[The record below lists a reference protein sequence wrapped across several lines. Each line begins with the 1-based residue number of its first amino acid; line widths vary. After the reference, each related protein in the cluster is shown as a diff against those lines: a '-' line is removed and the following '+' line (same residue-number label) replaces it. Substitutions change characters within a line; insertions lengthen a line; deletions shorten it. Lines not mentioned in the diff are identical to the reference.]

1 MWAYPHA
8 SSRHHAAARRHRS
21 PTASSLA
28 THGEHN
34 GEMQMPLAIPEDHRA
49 LADVP
54 SAMVTGRAG
63 TAGARRILLDREK
76 SARWWSTDGFW
87 KEMVSTGWLGLHI
100 DERFDGQGYG
110 LPELTIVLEQ
120 LGRAAVAGPIL
131 PTVAVSAV
139 IAEAGTDGQRER
151 WLPRLVSG
159 DVIAGIGTDG
169 GAVVR
174 DSAVTSAAVPALAEA
189 GADLF
194 LLPAGDDL
202 VLLAAG
208 EGVSIRTIESVNR
221 LLAPVVGLGLNS
233 APVLEILPGAAGTAT
248 RILRLLAAAEAVG
261 GLSACTEMATAY
273 AAGRE
278 QFGRP
283 IGSFQAVK
291 HHCANMLVDAEL
303 ATAATWDAARAV
315 GAEAELAA
323 TMAAGHALS
332 AYQRVALQNVQVHG
346 GIGYTWEHDAHLYI
360 RRATVLQAFAGDQ
373 DALRDNVIGL
383 QREGVRRRQSVDL
396 PEGAEQYRQAARDF
410 RSELEAAD
418 ADDHQRL
425 WARSGYLQPHWPAPY
440 GRAAASVEQL
450 IIEDALDGLD
460 KPSLGL
466 GEWVVPTLLQHGS
479 PEQVERLIWPS
490 LEGDLRWCQLFSEPG
505 AGSDAAAVAT
515 KARRVDGGWVV
526 NGQKVWTSD
535 AVNCQRGLATVRTDP
550 NVRKHKGIT
559 AMIIDLADPAV
570 RIRPLTEITGETLF
584 NEVFFD
590 DVFVPDRDV
599 VGGVNDGWSVAMAAF
614 GNERVSIGGGS
625 VTMTAGA
632 LIDLLAR
639 HRPGDTRIAREV
651 GALLI
656 ESYTLATLNLPQH
669 ARAVFDAGPGVEG
682 NLAKL
687 FGAEHAQRVA
697 ELALRIADRAILIGE
712 EPNVVHDYLFS
723 RCLTIAGGTS
733 EIVRNLIAERILG
746 LPRDP
751 APK

>member
-1 MWAYPHA
+1 
-8 SSRHHAAARRHRS
+8 
-21 PTASSLA
+21 
-28 THGEHN
+28 
-34 GEMQMPLAIPEDHRA
+34 MPLAITEDHRA
-49 LADVP
+49 LAEVAA
-54 SAMVTGRAG
+54 AMVAGRAG
-63 TAGARRILLDREK
+63 TAGARRILLDRDK
-76 SARWWSTDGFW
+76 SDRWWSTDGLW

-110 LPELTIVLEQ
+110 LAELTIVLEQ
-120 LGRAAVAGPIL
+120 LGRVAVGGPFL

-139 IAEAGTDGQRER
+139 IAEAGTDAQRER

-159 DVIAGIGTDG
+159 DVVAGIGTDG
-169 GAVVR
+169 DVAVR
-174 DSAVTSAAVPALAEA
+174 DSTASAAAVPALAEA
-189 GADLF
+189 AADLL

-202 VLLAAG
+202 VLVQAG
-208 EGVSIRTIESVNR
+208 DGLSIRTIDSVDQ
-221 LLAPVVGLGLNS
+221 LLAPVIVARLDS
-233 APVLEILPGAAGTAT
+233 VHVAEVFPGAAGVAA
-248 RILRLLAAAEAVG
+248 RIFRLLAAAEAVG
-261 GLSACTEMATAY
+261 GLGACTEMATAY

-291 HHCANMLVDAEL
+291 HHCANMLVDTEL

-323 TMAAGHALS
+323 TMAAGHALP

-360 RRATVLQAFAGDQ
+360 RRATVLQAFAGGQ
-373 DALRDNVIGL
+373 DSLRDRVIAL
-383 QREGVRRRQSVDL
+383 QRDGVRRRQSVDL
-396 PEGAEQYRQAARDF
+396 PEGAEQYRQAALDF
-410 RSELEAAD
+410 RAELEAAD
-418 ADDHQRL
+418 ADDRQRL

-440 GRAAASVEQL
+440 GRAADSVEQL
-450 IIEDALDGLD
+450 IIEDALGGLD

-479 PEQVERLIWPS
+479 AEQVDRLIWPS
-490 LEGDLRWCQLFSEPG
+490 LEGELRWCQLFSEPG

-515 KARRVDGGWVV
+515 KATRVDDGWVV
-526 NGQKVWTSD
+526 SGQKVWTSD

-559 AMIIDLADPAV
+559 AMIIDLSDPAV
-570 RIRPLTEITGETLF
+570 QIRPLTEITGETLF

-599 VGGVNDGWSVAMAAF
+599 VGGVNNGWGVAMAAF

-625 VTMTAGA
+625 VTMTADA
-632 LIDLLAR
+632 LIDLLDR
-639 HRPGDTRIAREV
+639 HRADDSGAARDV
-651 GALLI
+651 GELLI
-656 ESYTLATLNLPQH
+656 ESYTLATLNLRQA
-669 ARAVFDAGPGVEG
+669 ARAVFDAGPGIEG
-682 NLAKL
+682 NIAKL
-687 FGAEHAQRVA
+687 YGAEHAQRVA

-712 EPNVVHDYLFS
+712 ELNVVHDYLFS

-751 APK
+751 VPK

>member
-1 MWAYPHA
+1 
-8 SSRHHAAARRHRS
+8 
-21 PTASSLA
+21 
-28 THGEHN
+28 
-34 GEMQMPLAIPEDHRA
+34 MPLAITEDHRA
-49 LADVP
+49 LAEVAA
-54 SAMVTGRAG
+54 AMVAGRAG
-63 TAGARRILLDREK
+63 TAGARRVLLDRDK
-76 SARWWSTDGFW
+76 TDRWWSTDGLW
-87 KEMVSTGWLGLHI
+87 KEMVSTGWLGLHL

-120 LGRAAVAGPIL
+120 LGRTAVGGPFL

-139 IAEAGTDGQRER
+139 IAEAGTDQQRER

-159 DVIAGIGTDG
+159 DVVAGIGTNGDV
-169 GAVVR
+169 AVRGSTV
-174 DSAVTSAAVPALAEA
+174 SAAAVPVLAEA
-189 GADLF
+189 AADLF

-202 VLLAAG
+202 VLVQAG
-208 EGVSIRTIESVNR
+208 DGVSIRTVDSVDQ
-221 LLAPVVGLGLNS
+221 LLAPVIVASLDS
-233 APVLEILPGAAGTAT
+233 VHVAEVFPGAAGVAA

-261 GLSACTEMATAY
+261 GLGACTEMATVY

-291 HHCANMLVDAEL
+291 HHCANMLVDTEL

-323 TMAAGHALS
+323 TMAAGHALT
-332 AYQRVALQNVQVHG
+332 AYQRVSLQNVQVHG

-373 DALRDNVIGL
+373 DALRDRVVRL
-383 QREGVRRRQSVDL
+383 QRDGVRRRQSVDL
-396 PEGAEQYRQAARDF
+396 PEGAEQYRQAALNF

-418 ADDHQRL
+418 VDGRQRL

-440 GRAAASVEQL
+440 GRAADSVEQL

-479 PEQVERLIWPS
+479 KEQVDRLIWPS
-490 LEGDLRWCQLFSEPG
+490 LEGELRWCQLFSEPG

-515 KARRVDGGWVV
+515 KAARVDDGWVV
-526 NGQKVWTSD
+526 SGQKVWTSD
-535 AVNCQRGLATVRTDP
+535 AVNCQRGLATVRTDS

-559 AMIIDLADPAV
+559 AMIIDLADPVV

-625 VTMTAGA
+625 VTMTADA
-632 LIDLLAR
+632 LIDLLER
-639 HRPGDTRIAREV
+639 HRPGDSGVAREV

-656 ESYTLATLNLPQH
+656 ESYTLATLNLRQA
-669 ARAVFDAGPGVEG
+669 ARAVFDTGPGIEG
-682 NLAKL
+682 NIAKL

-697 ELALRIADRAILIGE
+697 ELALRIADRAILVGE
-712 EPNVVHDYLFS
+712 EPKVVHDYLFS

>member
-1 MWAYPHA
+1 MVVDRWA
-8 SSRHHAAARRHRS
+8 
-21 PTASSLA
+21 L
-28 THGEHN
+28 E
-34 GEMQMPLAIPEDHRA
+34 
-49 LADVP
+49 
-54 SAMVTGRAG
+54 
-63 TAGARRILLDREK
+63 
-76 SARWWSTDGFW
+76 
-87 KEMVSTGWLGLHI
+87 EMVSTGWLGLHI
-100 DERFDGQGYG
+100 DERFGGQGYG

-120 LGRAAVAGPIL
+120 LGRAAVGGPFL

-139 IAEAGTDGQRER
+139 ISEVGTDEQRER

-159 DVIAGIGTDG
+159 DVVAGIGTNSDV
-169 GAVVR
+169 AVR
-174 DSAVTSAAVPALAEA
+174 DSTVSAAAVPALAEA
-189 GADLF
+189 AADLF
-194 LLPAGDDL
+194 LLPSGDDL
-202 VLLAAG
+202 VLVQAG
-208 EGVSIRTIESVNR
+208 DGVSIRTIDSVDQ
-221 LLAPVVGLGLNS
+221 LLAPVIVASLDS
-233 APVLEILPGAAGTAT
+233 VHVAEVFPGAAGVAV

-261 GLSACTEMATAY
+261 GLGACTEMATAY
-273 AAGRE
+273 AVGRE

-283 IGSFQAVK
+283 IGSFQAIK
-291 HHCANMLVDAEL
+291 HHCANMLVDTEL

-323 TMAAGHALS
+323 TMAAGHALT
-332 AYQRVALQNVQVHG
+332 AYQRVSLQNVQVHG

-373 DALRDNVIGL
+373 DALRDKVIAL
-383 QREGVRRRQSVDL
+383 QLNGVRRRQSVDL
-396 PEGAEQYRQAARDF
+396 PEGAEQYRQAALDF
-410 RSELEAAD
+410 RSELEASD
-418 ADDHQRL
+418 AVERQRL

-440 GRAAASVEQL
+440 GRAADSVEQL

-479 PEQVERLIWPS
+479 KEQVDRLIWPS
-490 LEGDLRWCQLFSEPG
+490 LEGELRWCQLFSEPG

-515 KARRVDGGWVV
+515 KATRVADGWVV
-526 NGQKVWTSD
+526 SGQKVWTSD

-550 NVRKHKGIT
+550 KARKHKGIT
-559 AMIIDLADPAV
+559 AMIIDLSDPAV

-599 VGGVNDGWSVAMAAF
+599 VGAVNDGWSVAMAAF

-625 VTMTAGA
+625 VTMTAEA
-632 LIDLLAR
+632 LIDLLER
-639 HRPGDTRIAREV
+639 HRPGDSGVAREV

-656 ESYTLATLNLPQH
+656 ESYTLATLNLRQA
-669 ARAVFDAGPGVEG
+669 ARAVFDAGAGIEG
-682 NLAKL
+682 NIAKL

-697 ELALRIADRAILIGE
+697 ELALRIADRAILVGE
-712 EPNVVHDYLFS
+712 EPEVVHDYLFS

>member
-1 MWAYPHA
+1 
-8 SSRHHAAARRHRS
+8 
-21 PTASSLA
+21 
-28 THGEHN
+28 
-34 GEMQMPLAIPEDHRA
+34 MPLAITEDHRA
-49 LADVP
+49 LAEVAG
-54 SAMVTGRAG
+54 AMVAGRAG
-63 TAGARRILLDREK
+63 TVGARRILLDREQ
-76 SARWWSTDGFW
+76 SGRWWSTDGLW

-120 LGRAAVAGPIL
+120 LGRAAVGGPFL

-139 IAEAGTDGQRER
+139 IAEAGTDEQRER

-159 DVIAGIGTDG
+159 DVVAGIGTNGD
-169 GAVVR
+169 AVVR
-174 DSAVTSAAVPALAEA
+174 DSMVSAATVPALAEA
-189 GADLF
+189 AADLF
-194 LLPAGDDL
+194 LLPVGDDL
-202 VLLAAG
+202 VLVQAG
-208 EGVSIRTIESVNR
+208 DGVSTRTVDSVDQ
-221 LLAPVVGLGLNS
+221 LLAPVIVVGLAS
-233 APVLEILPGAAGTAT
+233 VQVAEVFPDAAGAAT

-261 GLSACTEMATAY
+261 GLGACTEMATAY

-291 HHCANMLVDAEL
+291 HHCANMLVDTEL
-303 ATAATWDAARAV
+303 AVAATWDAARAD

-323 TMAAGHALS
+323 TMAAGHALT

-360 RRATVLQAFAGDQ
+360 RRATVLQAFAGGQ
-373 DALRDNVIGL
+373 DGLRDKVIA
-383 QREGVRRRQSVDL
+383 QQSNGVRRRHSVDL
-396 PEGAEQYRQAARDF
+396 PEGAEQYRQAALDF

-418 ADDHQRL
+418 DDDRQRL
-425 WARSGYLQPHWPAPY
+425 WARSGYLQPHWPTPY
-440 GRAAASVEQL
+440 GRAADSVEQL
-450 IIEDALDGLD
+450 IIEDALGGLD

-479 PEQVERLIWPS
+479 TEQVDRLIWPS
-490 LEGDLRWCQLFSEPG
+490 LEGELRWCQLFSEPG

-515 KARRVDGGWVV
+515 KARRVDDGWVIT
-526 NGQKVWTSD
+526 GQKVWTSD

-559 AMIIDLADPAV
+559 AMIIDLTDPAV
-570 RIRPLTEITGETLF
+570 LIRPLTEITGETLF

-599 VGGVNDGWSVAMAAF
+599 VGAVNDGWSVAMAAF

-625 VTMTAGA
+625 VTMTADA

-639 HRPGDTRIAREV
+639 HRPDDTGVARDV

-656 ESYTLATLNLPQH
+656 EAYTLATLNLRQA
-669 ARAVFDAGPGVEG
+669 ARAVFDAGPGIEG
-682 NLAKL
+682 NIAKL

-697 ELALRIADRAILIGE
+697 ELGLRIADRAILRGE
-712 EPNVVHDYLFS
+712 EPGVVHDYLFS

>member
-1 MWAYPHA
+1 
-8 SSRHHAAARRHRS
+8 
-21 PTASSLA
+21 
-28 THGEHN
+28 
-34 GEMQMPLAIPEDHRA
+34 MPLAITEDHRA
-49 LADVP
+49 LAEVAA
-54 SAMVTGRAG
+54 AMVAGRAG
-63 TAGARRILLDREK
+63 TEAARRILLDREK
-76 SARWWSTDGFW
+76 SDRWWLTDGLW
-87 KEMVSTGWLGLHI
+87 KEMVSTGWLGLHL

-120 LGRAAVAGPIL
+120 LGRAAVGGPFL

-139 IAEAGTDGQRER
+139 IAEAGTDEQRER

-159 DVIAGIGTDG
+159 DVVAGIGTNGD
-169 GAVVR
+169 AVLR
-174 DSAVTSAAVPALAEA
+174 DSTVSATAVPALAEA
-189 GADLF
+189 GTDLF
-194 LLPAGDDL
+194 LLPADDDL
-202 VLLAAG
+202 VLVQAG
-208 EGVSIRTIESVNR
+208 DGVSTRTVDSVDQ
-221 LLAPVVGLGLNS
+221 LLSQVVVVNLRAAPVS
-233 APVLEILPGAAGTAT
+233 EIFPGAAGIAT

-261 GLSACTEMATAY
+261 GLGACTGMATVY

-291 HHCANMLVDAEL
+291 HHCANMLVDTEL
-303 ATAATWDAARAV
+303 AIAATWDAARAV
-315 GAEAELAA
+315 GVEAELAA
-323 TMAAGHALS
+323 AMAAGHALT

-373 DALRDNVIGL
+373 DALRDKVIAL
-383 QREGVRRRQSVDL
+383 QRDGVRRRQSVDL
-396 PEGAEQYRQAARDF
+396 PEGAEQYRQAALDF
-410 RSELEAAD
+410 RAELEASD

-440 GRAAASVEQL
+440 GRAANSVEQL

-479 PEQVERLIWPS
+479 AEQVDRLIWPS
-490 LEGDLRWCQLFSEPG
+490 LEGELRWCQLFSEPG

-526 NGQKVWTSD
+526 SGQKVWTSD

-570 RIRPLTEITGETLF
+570 QIRPLTEITGETLF

-599 VGGVNDGWSVAMAAF
+599 VGAVNDGWSVAMAAF

-625 VTMTAGA
+625 VTMTADA
-632 LIDLLAR
+632 LIDLLTR
-639 HRPGDTRIAREV
+639 HRPRDTGVAREV

-656 ESYTLATLNLPQH
+656 EAYTLATLNLRQA
-669 ARAVFDAGPGVEG
+669 ARAVFDAGPGIEG
-682 NLAKL
+682 NIAKL
-687 FGAEHAQRVA
+687 FGAEHAQRVS
-697 ELALRIADRAILIGE
+697 ELGLRIAGQAILVGE

>member
-1 MWAYPHA
+1 
-8 SSRHHAAARRHRS
+8 
-21 PTASSLA
+21 
-28 THGEHN
+28 
-34 GEMQMPLAIPEDHRA
+34 MPLAITEDHRA
-49 LADVP
+49 LAEVAA
-54 SAMVTGRAG
+54 AMVAGRAG

-76 SARWWSTDGFW
+76 SDRWWSTDGLW

-120 LGRAAVAGPIL
+120 LGRAAMAGPFL

-139 IAEAGTDGQRER
+139 IAEVGTDGQRER

-159 DVIAGIGTDG
+159 DVITGIGTDG

-174 DSAVTSAAVPALAEA
+174 DSAVTAAAVPALAES

-208 EGVSIRTIESVNR
+208 EGVSVRTIESVDR
-221 LLAPVVGLGLNS
+221 LLAPVVVLGLNS

-278 QFGRP
+278 QFGRT

-291 HHCANMLVDAEL
+291 HHCANMLVDTEL
-303 ATAATWDAARAV
+303 AVAATWDAARAD

-323 TMAAGHALS
+323 TMAAGHALT

-346 GIGYTWEHDAHLYI
+346 GIGYTWEHNAHLYI
-360 RRATVLQAFAGDQ
+360 RRATVLQTFAGDQ
-373 DALRDNVIGL
+373 DALRDKVIAL
-383 QREGVRRRQSVDL
+383 QRDGVRRRQSVDL
-396 PEGAEQYRQAARDF
+396 PEGAEQYRQAALDF
-410 RSELEAAD
+410 RAELEAAD

-425 WARSGYLQPHWPAPY
+425 WARSGYLQPHWPTPY
-440 GRAAASVEQL
+440 GRAADSVEQL
-450 IIEDALDGLD
+450 IIEDTLDGLD

-515 KARRVDGGWVV
+515 KASRVDGGWVV

-639 HRPGDTRIAREV
+639 HRPGDTGIAREV

-656 ESYTLATLNLPQH
+656 ESYTLATLNLRQA

-682 NLAKL
+682 NIAKL

-697 ELALRIADRAILIGE
+697 ELALRIADRAILVGE
-712 EPNVVHDYLFS
+712 EPDVVHDYLFS

-733 EIVRNLIAERILG
+733 EIVRNLVAERILG

>member
-1 MWAYPHA
+1 
-8 SSRHHAAARRHRS
+8 
-21 PTASSLA
+21 
-28 THGEHN
+28 
-34 GEMQMPLAIPEDHRA
+34 MPLAITEDHRA
-49 LADVP
+49 LAEVAR
-54 SAMVTGRAG
+54 AMVAGRAG
-63 TAGARRILLDREK
+63 TASARRILLDPER
-76 SARWWSTDGFW
+76 SGRWWSTDGLW
-87 KEMVSTGWLGLHI
+87 KEMVSTGWLGLHV

-120 LGRAAVAGPIL
+120 LGRAAVGGPFL

-139 IAEAGTDGQRER
+139 IAEAGSDDQREL

-159 DVIAGIGTDG
+159 DVVAGIGTNSV
-169 GAVVR
+169 AVVR
-174 DSAVTSAAVPALAEA
+174 DSRVSAAAVPALAEA

-194 LLPAGDDL
+194 LLPTGDDL
-202 VLLAAG
+202 VLVEAG
-208 EGVSIRTIESVNR
+208 DGISIRTVDSVDQ
-221 LLAPVVGLGLNS
+221 LLAPVVVVNLS
-233 APVLEILPGAAGTAT
+233 AAPAAEIFPGAAGIAR

-261 GLSACTEMATAY
+261 GLGACTEMATAY

-291 HHCANMLVDAEL
+291 HHCANMLLDTEL
-303 ATAATWDAARAV
+303 AVAATWDAARAD
-315 GAEAELAA
+315 GAEADLAA
-323 TMAAGHALS
+323 TMAAGHALT

-373 DALRDNVIGL
+373 DALRDNVIAL
-383 QREGVRRRQSVDL
+383 QRAGVRRRQSVDL
-396 PEGAEQYRQAARDF
+396 PEGAEQYRQAALDF

-440 GRAAASVEQL
+440 GRAADSVEQL

-479 PEQVERLIWPS
+479 TEQLDRLIWPS
-490 LEGDLRWCQLFSEPG
+490 LEGELRWCQLFSEPG

-515 KARRVDGGWVV
+515 KAKRVDDGWVV
-526 NGQKVWTSD
+526 SGQKVWTSD

-625 VTMTAGA
+625 VTMTADA

-639 HRPGDTRIAREV
+639 HRPDDTGSARDV

-656 ESYTLATLNLPQH
+656 ESYTLATLNLRQA
-669 ARAVFDAGPGVEG
+669 ARAVFDVGPGIEG
-682 NLAKL
+682 NIAKL

-697 ELALRIADRAILIGE
+697 ELALRIADRAILVGE
-712 EPNVVHDYLFS
+712 EPDVVHDYLFS

>member
-1 MWAYPHA
+1 
-8 SSRHHAAARRHRS
+8 
-21 PTASSLA
+21 
-28 THGEHN
+28 
-34 GEMQMPLAIPEDHRA
+34 MPLAITEDHRA
-49 LADVP
+49 LAEVAA
-54 SAMVTGRAG
+54 AMVAGRAG
-63 TAGARRILLDREK
+63 TAGARRILLDRDK
-76 SARWWSTDGFW
+76 SDRWWSTDGLW

-110 LPELTIVLEQ
+110 LAELTIVLEQ
-120 LGRAAVAGPIL
+120 LGRVAVGGPFL

-139 IAEAGTDGQRER
+139 IAEAGTDAQRER

-159 DVIAGIGTDG
+159 DVVAGIGTDG
-169 GAVVR
+169 DVAVR
-174 DSAVTSAAVPALAEA
+174 DSTASAAAVPALAEA
-189 GADLF
+189 AADLL

-202 VLLAAG
+202 VLVQAG
-208 EGVSIRTIESVNR
+208 DGLSIRTIDSVDQ
-221 LLAPVVGLGLNS
+221 LLAPVIVARLDS
-233 APVLEILPGAAGTAT
+233 VHVAEVFPGAAGVAA
-248 RILRLLAAAEAVG
+248 RIFRLLAAAEAVG
-261 GLSACTEMATAY
+261 GLGACTEMATAY

-323 TMAAGHALS
+323 TMAAGHALP

-360 RRATVLQAFAGDQ
+360 RRATVLQAFAGGQ
-373 DALRDNVIGL
+373 DSLRDGVIAL
-383 QREGVRRRQSVDL
+383 QRDGVRRRQSVDL
-396 PEGAEQYRQAARDF
+396 PEGAEQYRQAALDF
-410 RSELEAAD
+410 RTELEAAD
-418 ADDHQRL
+418 ADDRQRL

-440 GRAAASVEQL
+440 GRAADSVEQL
-450 IIEDALDGLD
+450 IIEDALGGLD

-479 PEQVERLIWPS
+479 VEQVDRLIWPS
-490 LEGDLRWCQLFSEPG
+490 LEGELRWCQLFSEPG

-515 KARRVDGGWVV
+515 KATRVDDGWVV
-526 NGQKVWTSD
+526 SGQKVWTSD

-559 AMIIDLADPAV
+559 AMIIDLSDPAV
-570 RIRPLTEITGETLF
+570 QIRPLTEITGETLF

-599 VGGVNDGWSVAMAAF
+599 VGGVNNGWGVAMAAF

-625 VTMTAGA
+625 VTMTADA
-632 LIDLLAR
+632 LIDLLDR
-639 HRPGDTRIAREV
+639 HRADDSGAARDV
-651 GALLI
+651 GEMLI
-656 ESYTLATLNLPQH
+656 ESYTLATLNLRQA
-669 ARAVFDAGPGVEG
+669 ARAVFDAGPGIEG
-682 NLAKL
+682 NIAKL
-687 FGAEHAQRVA
+687 YGAEHAQRVA

-712 EPNVVHDYLFS
+712 ELNVVHDYLFS

-751 APK
+751 VPK

>member
-1 MWAYPHA
+1 
-8 SSRHHAAARRHRS
+8 
-21 PTASSLA
+21 
-28 THGEHN
+28 
-34 GEMQMPLAIPEDHRA
+34 MPLAITEDHRA
-49 LADVP
+49 LAQVAG
-54 SAMVTGRAG
+54 AMVAGRAG
-63 TAGARRILLDREK
+63 AADARRILLDRDK
-76 SARWWSTDGFW
+76 SGRWWSTDGLW

-110 LPELTIVLEQ
+110 VPELAIVLEQ
-120 LGRAAVAGPIL
+120 LGRAAVGGPFL

-139 IAEAGTDGQRER
+139 IAEVGTDEQRER
-151 WLPRLVSG
+151 WLPLLVSG
-159 DVIAGIGTDG
+159 DVVAGIGTNGD
-169 GAVVR
+169 AVIR
-174 DSAVTSAAVPALAEA
+174 DSMVSAAKVPALAEA
-189 GADLF
+189 AADLF
-194 LLPAGDDL
+194 LLPVGDDL
-202 VLLAAG
+202 VLVQAG
-208 EGVSIRTIESVNR
+208 DGVSAETVDSVDR
-221 LLAPVVGLGLNS
+221 LLAPVIVVSLAS
-233 APVLEILPGAAGTAT
+233 VQVADVFPDAAGVAV

-261 GLSACTEMATAY
+261 GLGACTEMATAY

-291 HHCANMLVDAEL
+291 HHCANMLVDTEL
-303 ATAATWDAARAV
+303 AVAATWDAARAV
-315 GAEAELAA
+315 GVEAELAA
-323 TMAAGHALS
+323 TMAAGHALT

-346 GIGYTWEHDAHLYI
+346 GIGYTWEHDAHLYV

-373 DALRDNVIGL
+373 DALRDKVIAL
-383 QREGVRRRQSVDL
+383 QGDGVRRRNSVDL
-396 PEGAEQYRQAARDF
+396 PEGAEQYRQAALDF

-418 ADDHQRL
+418 DDDRQRL

-440 GRAAASVEQL
+440 GRAADSVEQL
-450 IIEDALDGLD
+450 IIEDALHGLE

-479 PEQVERLIWPS
+479 AEQVDRLIWPS
-490 LEGDLRWCQLFSEPG
+490 LEGELRWCQLFSEPG

-515 KARRVDGGWVV
+515 KASRVDDGWVV
-526 NGQKVWTSD
+526 SGQKVWTSD
-535 AVNCQRGLATVRTDP
+535 AANCQRGLATVRTDL

-570 RIRPLTEITGETLF
+570 QIRPLTEITGETLF

-625 VTMTAGA
+625 VTMTADA
-632 LIDLLAR
+632 LIDLLGR
-639 HRPGDTRIAREV
+639 HRPDDTGAARDV

-656 ESYTLATLNLPQH
+656 EAYTLAALNLRQA
-669 ARAVFDAGPGVEG
+669 ARAVFDAGPGIEG
-682 NLAKL
+682 NIAKL

-697 ELALRIADRAILIGE
+697 ELGLRLAGRAILVGE
-712 EPNVVHDYLFS
+712 EPEVVHDYLFS

>member
-1 MWAYPHA
+1 
-8 SSRHHAAARRHRS
+8 
-21 PTASSLA
+21 
-28 THGEHN
+28 
-34 GEMQMPLAIPEDHRA
+34 MPLAITEDHRA
-49 LADVP
+49 LAEVAA
-54 SAMVTGRAG
+54 AMVAGRAG
-63 TAGARRILLDREK
+63 TAGARRILLDHDT
-76 SARWWSTDGFW
+76 SGRWWSTDGLW
-87 KEMVSTGWLGLHI
+87 KEMVSTGWLGLHV

-120 LGRAAVAGPIL
+120 LGRAALGGPFL

-159 DVIAGIGTDG
+159 DVIAGIGTKGD
-169 GAVVR
+169 AVVH
-174 DSAVTSAAVPALAEA
+174 DSTVTATAVPALGEVS
-189 GADLF
+189 ADLF

-202 VLLAAG
+202 VLVQAG
-208 EGVSIRTIESVNR
+208 DGVSTRTVDSVDR
-221 LLAPVVGLGLNS
+221 LLAPVVVVSLAS
-233 APVLEILPGAAGTAT
+233 VQVAEVLPGAAGIAA

-261 GLSACTEMATAY
+261 GLGACTEMATAY
-273 AAGRE
+273 AASRE

-291 HHCANMLVDAEL
+291 HHCANMLVDTEL

-315 GAEAELAA
+315 GVEAELAA
-323 TMAAGHALS
+323 TMAAGHALT

-373 DALRDNVIGL
+373 DALRDKVIAL
-383 QREGVRRRQSVDL
+383 QGDGVRRRNSVDL
-396 PEGAEQYRQAARDF
+396 PEGAEQYRQAALDF
-410 RSELEAAD
+410 RSELEASD
-418 ADDHQRL
+418 ADDRQRL

-440 GRAAASVEQL
+440 GRAADGVEQL
-450 IIEDALDGLD
+450 IIEDVLHGLE

-479 PEQVERLIWPS
+479 PDQVDRFLWPS
-490 LEGDLRWCQLFSEPG
+490 LEGELRWCQLFSEPG

-515 KARRVDGGWVV
+515 KATRVDDGWVV
-526 NGQKVWTSD
+526 SGQKVWTSD
-535 AVNCQRGLATVRTDP
+535 AAICQRGLATVRTDP

-559 AMIIDLADPAV
+559 AMIIDLGDAAV
-570 RIRPLTEITGETLF
+570 QIRPLTEITGETLF

-599 VGGVNDGWSVAMAAF
+599 VGAVNDGWSVAMAAF

-625 VTMTAGA
+625 VTMTADA

-639 HRPGDTRIAREV
+639 YRPGDRGVAREV

-656 ESYTLATLNLPQH
+656 ESYTLATLNLRQA
-669 ARAVFDAGPGVEG
+669 ARAVFDAGPGIEG
-682 NLAKL
+682 NIAKL

-697 ELALRIADRAILIGE
+697 ELGLRLAGRAILVGE
-712 EPNVVHDYLFS
+712 ESDVVHDYLFS

>member
-1 MWAYPHA
+1 
-8 SSRHHAAARRHRS
+8 
-21 PTASSLA
+21 
-28 THGEHN
+28 
-34 GEMQMPLAIPEDHRA
+34 MPLAITEDHRA
-49 LADVP
+49 LAEVAA
-54 SAMVTGRAG
+54 AMVAGRAG

-76 SARWWSTDGFW
+76 SGRWWSTDGLW
-87 KEMVSTGWLGLHI
+87 KEMVSTGWLGLHV

-120 LGRAAVAGPIL
+120 LGRAAMGGPFL
-131 PTVAVSAV
+131 PTVVVSAV
-139 IAEAGTDGQRER
+139 IAEAGTEEQRER

-159 DVIAGIGTDG
+159 DVVAGIGANGD
-169 GAVVR
+169 AVLR
-174 DSAVTSAAVPALAEA
+174 DSTVTAAAVPALAEA
-189 GADLF
+189 GSDLF
-194 LLPAGDDL
+194 LLPVGDDL
-202 VLLAAG
+202 VLVQAG
-208 EGVSIRTIESVNR
+208 DDVSAQTVDSVDW
-221 LLAPVVGLGLNS
+221 LLAPVVVVSLAS
-233 APVLEILPGAAGTAT
+233 VRVAEVLPDAAGIAT

-261 GLSACTEMATAY
+261 GLAACTEMATAY

-291 HHCANMLVDAEL
+291 HHCANMLVDTEL
-303 ATAATWDAARAV
+303 ATAATWDAARAA
-315 GAEAELAA
+315 GSEAELAA
-323 TMAAGHALS
+323 TMAAGHALT

-346 GIGYTWEHDAHLYI
+346 GIGYTWEHDAHLYV
-360 RRATVLQAFAGDQ
+360 RRATVLQAFVGNQ
-373 DALRDNVIGL
+373 DALQDKVIAL
-383 QREGVRRRQSVDL
+383 QRDGVRRRQSVDL
-396 PEGAEQYRQAARDF
+396 PEGAEQYRRAALDF
-410 RSELEAAD
+410 RSELEASD
-418 ADDHQRL
+418 ADDRQRL

-440 GRAAASVEQL
+440 GRAADSVEQL
-450 IIEDALDGLD
+450 IIEDALRGLD

-479 PEQVERLIWPS
+479 AEQIDRLIWPS
-490 LEGDLRWCQLFSEPG
+490 LEGELRWCQLFSEPG

-515 KARRVDGGWVV
+515 RARRVNDGWVV
-526 NGQKVWTSD
+526 TGQKVWTSD

-599 VGGVNDGWSVAMAAF
+599 VGGVNDGWGVAMAAF

-625 VTMTAGA
+625 VSMTADA

-639 HRPGDTRIAREV
+639 HRPGDAGAARDV

-656 ESYTLATLNLPQH
+656 EAYTLATLNLRQA
-669 ARAVFDAGPGVEG
+669 ARAVFDAGPGIEG
-682 NLAKL
+682 NIAKL

-697 ELALRIADRAILIGE
+697 ELGLRLASCAILVGE
-712 EPNVVHDYLFS
+712 ETDVVHDYLFS

>member
-1 MWAYPHA
+1 
-8 SSRHHAAARRHRS
+8 
-21 PTASSLA
+21 
-28 THGEHN
+28 
-34 GEMQMPLAIPEDHRA
+34 MPLAITEDHRA
-49 LADVP
+49 LAEVAA
-54 SAMVTGRAG
+54 AMVAGRAG
-63 TAGARRILLDREK
+63 TDAARRILLDREK
-76 SARWWSTDGFW
+76 SDRWWSTDELW
-87 KEMVSTGWLGLHI
+87 KEMVSTGWLGLHVG
-100 DERFDGQGYG
+100 ERFDGQGYG

-120 LGRAAVAGPIL
+120 LGRAAMGGPFL
-131 PTVAVSAV
+131 PTVVASAA
-139 IAEAGTDGQRER
+139 IAEAGTEEQRER

-159 DVIAGIGTDG
+159 DLVAGIGANGD
-169 GAVVR
+169 AVVR
-174 DSAVTSAAVPALAEA
+174 DSTVTASAVPALAEA
-189 GADLF
+189 GSDLF
-194 LLPAGDDL
+194 LLPVADDL
-202 VLLAAG
+202 VLVQAG
-208 EGVSIRTIESVNR
+208 DGLSTRTVDSVDQ
-221 LLAPVVGLGLNS
+221 LLAPVIVVSLTSVQVAEVFPS
-233 APVLEILPGAAGTAT
+233 AAAVAA

-261 GLSACTEMATAY
+261 GLAACTEMATAY

-291 HHCANMLVDAEL
+291 HHCANMLVDTEL

-323 TMAAGHALS
+323 TMAAGHALT

-360 RRATVLQAFAGDQ
+360 RRATVLQAFAGNR
-373 DALRDNVIGL
+373 DALRDKVIAL
-383 QREGVRRRQSVDL
+383 QCDGMRRRQSVDL
-396 PEGAEQYRQAARDF
+396 PEGAEQYRQAALDF
-410 RSELEAAD
+410 RSELEASG
-418 ADDHQRL
+418 ADDRQRL

-440 GRAAASVEQL
+440 GRAANSVEQL
-450 IIEDALDGLD
+450 IIEDALQGLD

-479 PEQVERLIWPS
+479 PEQIDRLIWPS
-490 LEGDLRWCQLFSEPG
+490 LEGELRWCQLFSEPG

-515 KARRVDGGWVV
+515 KARRVDDGWVV
-526 NGQKVWTSD
+526 TGQKVWTSD
-535 AVNCQRGLATVRTDP
+535 AVNCQRGLATVRTDS
-550 NVRKHKGIT
+550 NARKHKGIT

-590 DVFVPDRDV
+590 DVFVPDHDV
-599 VGGVNDGWSVAMAAF
+599 VGGVNEGWSVAMAAF

-625 VTMTAGA
+625 VTMTADA

-639 HRPGDTRIAREV
+639 HRPDDTGAARDV

-656 ESYTLATLNLPQH
+656 ESYTLATLNLRL
-669 ARAVFDAGPGVEG
+669 ATRAVLVGGPGIEG
-682 NLAKL
+682 NIAKL

-697 ELALRIADRAILIGE
+697 ELGLRLASRAILVGE
-712 EPNVVHDYLFS
+712 EPDVVHDYLFS

>member
-1 MWAYPHA
+1 
-8 SSRHHAAARRHRS
+8 
-21 PTASSLA
+21 
-28 THGEHN
+28 
-34 GEMQMPLAIPEDHRA
+34 MPLAITEDHRA
-49 LADVP
+49 LAEVAA
-54 SAMVTGRAG
+54 AMVAGRAG
-63 TAGARRILLDREK
+63 TAGARRVLLDRDK
-76 SARWWSTDGFW
+76 TDRWWSTDGLW
-87 KEMVSTGWLGLHI
+87 KEMVSTGWLGLHL

-120 LGRAAVAGPIL
+120 LGRAAVGGPFL

-139 IAEAGTDGQRER
+139 IAEVGTDEQRER

-159 DVIAGIGTDG
+159 DVVAGIGTNSDV
-169 GAVVR
+169 AVR
-174 DSAVTSAAVPALAEA
+174 DSTVSAAAVPALAEA
-189 GADLF
+189 AADLF
-194 LLPAGDDL
+194 LLPSGDDL
-202 VLLAAG
+202 VLVQAG
-208 EGVSIRTIESVNR
+208 DGVSIRTIDSVDQ
-221 LLAPVVGLGLNS
+221 LLTPVIVASLDS
-233 APVLEILPGAAGTAT
+233 VHVAEVFPGAAGVAV

-261 GLSACTEMATAY
+261 GLGACTEMATAY

-283 IGSFQAVK
+283 IGSFQAIK
-291 HHCANMLVDAEL
+291 HHCANMLVDTEL

-323 TMAAGHALS
+323 TMAAGHALT
-332 AYQRVALQNVQVHG
+332 AYQRVSLQNVQVHG

-373 DALRDNVIGL
+373 DALRDKVIAL
-383 QREGVRRRQSVDL
+383 QLDGVRRRQSVDL
-396 PEGAEQYRQAARDF
+396 PEGAEQYRQAALDF
-410 RSELEAAD
+410 RSELEASD
-418 ADDHQRL
+418 PVEHQRI

-440 GRAAASVEQL
+440 GRAADSVEQL

-479 PEQVERLIWPS
+479 KEQVDRLIWPS
-490 LEGDLRWCQLFSEPG
+490 LEGELRWCQLFSEPG

-515 KARRVDGGWVV
+515 KATRVADGWVV
-526 NGQKVWTSD
+526 SGQKVWTSD

-550 NVRKHKGIT
+550 KVRKHKGIT
-559 AMIIDLADPAV
+559 AMIIDLSDPAV

-599 VGGVNDGWSVAMAAF
+599 VGAVNDGWSVAMAAF

-625 VTMTAGA
+625 VTMTAEA
-632 LIDLLAR
+632 LIDLLER
-639 HRPGDTRIAREV
+639 HRPGDSGVAREV

-656 ESYTLATLNLPQH
+656 ESYTLATLNLRQA
-669 ARAVFDAGPGVEG
+669 ARAVFDAGPGIEG
-682 NLAKL
+682 NIAKL

-697 ELALRIADRAILIGE
+697 ELALRIADRAILVGE
-712 EPNVVHDYLFS
+712 EPEVVHDYLFS

>member
-1 MWAYPHA
+1 
-8 SSRHHAAARRHRS
+8 
-21 PTASSLA
+21 
-28 THGEHN
+28 
-34 GEMQMPLAIPEDHRA
+34 MPLAITEDHRA
-49 LADVP
+49 LAEVAA
-54 SAMVTGRAG
+54 AMVAGRAG
-63 TAGARRILLDREK
+63 TAGARRVLLDRDK
-76 SARWWSTDGFW
+76 TDRWWSTDGLW
-87 KEMVSTGWLGLHI
+87 KEMVSTGWLGLHL

-120 LGRAAVAGPIL
+120 LGRAAVGGPFL

-139 IAEAGTDGQRER
+139 IAEVGTDEQRER

-159 DVIAGIGTDG
+159 DVVAGIGTNSDV
-169 GAVVR
+169 AVR
-174 DSAVTSAAVPALAEA
+174 DSTVSAAAVPALAEA
-189 GADLF
+189 AADLF
-194 LLPAGDDL
+194 LLPSGDDL
-202 VLLAAG
+202 VLVQAG
-208 EGVSIRTIESVNR
+208 DGVSIRTIDSVDQ
-221 LLAPVVGLGLNS
+221 LLTPVIVASLDS
-233 APVLEILPGAAGTAT
+233 AHVAEVFPGAAGVAV

-261 GLSACTEMATAY
+261 GLGACTEMATAY

-283 IGSFQAVK
+283 IGSFQAIK
-291 HHCANMLVDAEL
+291 HHCANMLVDTEL

-323 TMAAGHALS
+323 TMAAGHALT
-332 AYQRVALQNVQVHG
+332 AYQRVSLQNVQVHG

-373 DALRDNVIGL
+373 DALRDKVIAL
-383 QREGVRRRQSVDL
+383 QLDGVRRRQSVDL
-396 PEGAEQYRQAARDF
+396 PEGAEQYRQAALDF
-410 RSELEAAD
+410 RSELEASD
-418 ADDHQRL
+418 PVEHQRL

-440 GRAAASVEQL
+440 GRAADSVEQL

-479 PEQVERLIWPS
+479 KEQVDRLIWSS
-490 LEGDLRWCQLFSEPG
+490 LEGELRWCQLFSEPG

-515 KARRVDGGWVV
+515 KATRVADGWVV
-526 NGQKVWTSD
+526 SGQKVWTSD

-550 NVRKHKGIT
+550 KVRKHKGIT
-559 AMIIDLADPAV
+559 AMIIDLSDPDV

-599 VGGVNDGWSVAMAAF
+599 VGAVNDGWSVAMAAF

-625 VTMTAGA
+625 VTMTAEA
-632 LIDLLAR
+632 LIDLLER
-639 HRPGDTRIAREV
+639 HRPGDSGVAREV

-656 ESYTLATLNLPQH
+656 ESYTLATLNLRQA
-669 ARAVFDAGPGVEG
+669 ARAVFDAGPGIEG
-682 NLAKL
+682 NIAKL

-697 ELALRIADRAILIGE
+697 ELALRIADRAILVGE
-712 EPNVVHDYLFS
+712 EPEVVHDYLFS

>member
-1 MWAYPHA
+1 
-8 SSRHHAAARRHRS
+8 
-21 PTASSLA
+21 
-28 THGEHN
+28 
-34 GEMQMPLAIPEDHRA
+34 MPLAITEDHRA
-49 LADVP
+49 LAEVAA
-54 SAMVTGRAG
+54 AMVAGRAG
-63 TAGARRILLDREK
+63 TAGARRVLLDRDK
-76 SARWWSTDGFW
+76 TDRWWSTDGLW
-87 KEMVSTGWLGLHI
+87 KEMVSTGWLGLHL

-120 LGRAAVAGPIL
+120 LGRAAVGGPFL

-139 IAEAGTDGQRER
+139 IAEAGTDQQRER
-151 WLPRLVSG
+151 WLPPLVSG
-159 DVIAGIGTDG
+159 DVVAGIGTNGDV
-169 GAVVR
+169 AVRGSTV
-174 DSAVTSAAVPALAEA
+174 SAAAVPVLAEA
-189 GADLF
+189 AADLF

-202 VLLAAG
+202 VLVQAG
-208 EGVSIRTIESVNR
+208 DGVSIRTVDSVDQ
-221 LLAPVVGLGLNS
+221 LLAPVIVASLDS
-233 APVLEILPGAAGTAT
+233 VHVAEVFPGAAGVAA

-261 GLSACTEMATAY
+261 GLGACTEMATAY

-291 HHCANMLVDAEL
+291 HHCANMLVDTEL

-323 TMAAGHALS
+323 TMAAGHALT
-332 AYQRVALQNVQVHG
+332 AYQRVSLQNVQVHG

-373 DALRDNVIGL
+373 DALRDRVVRL
-383 QREGVRRRQSVDL
+383 QRDGVRRRQSVDL
-396 PEGAEQYRQAARDF
+396 PEGAEQYRQAALNF

-418 ADDHQRL
+418 VDGRQRL

-440 GRAAASVEQL
+440 GRAADSVEQL

-479 PEQVERLIWPS
+479 KEQVDRLIWPS
-490 LEGDLRWCQLFSEPG
+490 LEGELRWCQLFSEPG

-515 KARRVDGGWVV
+515 KATRVDDGWVV
-526 NGQKVWTSD
+526 SGQKVWTSD

-625 VTMTAGA
+625 VTMTADA
-632 LIDLLAR
+632 LIDLLER
-639 HRPGDTRIAREV
+639 HRPGDSGVAREV

-656 ESYTLATLNLPQH
+656 ESYTLATLNLRQA
-669 ARAVFDAGPGVEG
+669 ARAVFDTGPGIEG
-682 NLAKL
+682 NIAKL

-697 ELALRIADRAILIGE
+697 ELALRIADRAILVGE
-712 EPNVVHDYLFS
+712 EPKVVHDYLFS

>member
-1 MWAYPHA
+1 
-8 SSRHHAAARRHRS
+8 
-21 PTASSLA
+21 
-28 THGEHN
+28 
-34 GEMQMPLAIPEDHRA
+34 MPLAITEDHQA
-49 LADVP
+49 LADVAG
-54 SAMVTGRAG
+54 AMVTGRAG
-63 TAGARRILLDREK
+63 TVGARRILLDPEK
-76 SARWWSTDGFW
+76 SGRWWSTDGLW
-87 KEMVSTGWLGLHI
+87 KEIVSTGWLGLHI

-120 LGRAAVAGPIL
+120 LGRAAVGGPFL

-139 IAEAGTDGQRER
+139 IAEVGTNEQRQR
-151 WLPRLVSG
+151 WLPRLASG
-159 DVIAGIGTDG
+159 DVVAGIGTNGD
-169 GAVVR
+169 AVVS
-174 DSAVTSAAVPALAEA
+174 DSTVTATAVPALAEA

-202 VLLAAG
+202 VLVEAG
-208 EGVSIRTIESVNR
+208 DGVSIRTVDSVDQ
-221 LLAPVVGLGLNS
+221 LLAPVVGVSLAS
-233 APVLEILPGAAGTAT
+233 KQVAEVFPDAAGAAT
-248 RILRLLAAAEAVG
+248 RIIRLLAAAEAVG
-261 GLSACTEMATAY
+261 GLGACTEMATAY

-291 HHCANMLVDAEL
+291 HHCANMLVDTEL
-303 ATAATWDAARAV
+303 AVAATWDAARAD

-323 TMAAGHALS
+323 AMAAGHALT

-360 RRATVLQAFAGDQ
+360 RRATVLQAFAGGQ
-373 DALRDNVIGL
+373 DGLRDNVIAL
-383 QREGVRRRQSVDL
+383 QSSGVHRRNTVDL
-396 PEGAEQYRQAARDF
+396 PEGAERYRQAAMAF
-410 RSELEAAD
+410 RSELEASD
-418 ADDHQRL
+418 ADDRQRL
-425 WARSGYLQPHWPAPY
+425 WARSGYLQPHWPTPY
-440 GRAAASVEQL
+440 GRAADSVEQL
-450 IIEDALDGLD
+450 IIEDALGGLD

-479 PEQVERLIWPS
+479 TEQVDRLIWPS
-490 LEGDLRWCQLFSEPG
+490 LEGELRWCQLFSEPG

-515 KARRVDGGWVV
+515 KAKRVDDGWVV
-526 NGQKVWTSD
+526 TGQKVWTSD

-559 AMIIDLADPAV
+559 AMIIDLSDPAV
-570 RIRPLTEITGETLF
+570 QIRPLTEITGETLF

-590 DVFVPDRDV
+590 DVFVPDGDV
-599 VGGVNDGWSVAMAAF
+599 VGAVNEGWSVAMAAF

-625 VTMTAGA
+625 VTMTADA

-639 HRPGDTRIAREV
+639 HRPGDTGIARDV

-656 ESYTLATLNLPQH
+656 EAYTLATLNLRQA
-669 ARAVFDAGPGVEG
+669 ARAVFDTGPGIEG
-682 NLAKL
+682 NIAKL

-697 ELALRIADRAILIGE
+697 ELGLRIADRAILVGA
-712 EPNVVHDYLFS
+712 EPDVVHDYLFS

>member
-1 MWAYPHA
+1 
-8 SSRHHAAARRHRS
+8 
-21 PTASSLA
+21 
-28 THGEHN
+28 
-34 GEMQMPLAIPEDHRA
+34 MPLAITEDHRA
-49 LADVP
+49 LAEVAG
-54 SAMVTGRAG
+54 AMVTGRAG
-63 TAGARRILLDREK
+63 TAGARRILLDRQK
-76 SARWWSTDGFW
+76 SDRWWSTDGLW

-110 LPELTIVLEQ
+110 LPELTVVLEQ
-120 LGRAAVAGPIL
+120 LGRAAVGGPFL

-139 IAEAGTDGQRER
+139 IAELGADGQRKR

-159 DVIAGIGTDG
+159 DVVAGIGTNGD
-169 GAVVR
+169 AVVR
-174 DSAVTSAAVPALAEA
+174 DSTVSAAAVPVLAEA

-194 LLPAGDDL
+194 LLPVGDDL
-202 VLLAAG
+202 VLVQAG
-208 EGVSIRTIESVNR
+208 DGVSTRTVDSVDQ
-221 LLAPVVGLGLNS
+221 LLAPVVVVSLSS
-233 APVLEILPGAAGTAT
+233 APIAEIFPGAAAVAA

-261 GLSACTEMATAY
+261 GLGACTEMATAY

-291 HHCANMLVDAEL
+291 HHCANMLIDTEL
-303 ATAATWDAARAV
+303 AVAATWDAARADGV
-315 GAEAELAA
+315 EAELAA
-323 TMAAGHALS
+323 TMAAGHALT

-360 RRATVLQAFAGDQ
+360 RRATVLQAFAGGQ
-373 DALRDNVIGL
+373 DGLRDKVIDL
-383 QREGVRRRQSVDL
+383 QSNGVRRRHSVDL
-396 PEGAEQYRQAARDF
+396 PEDAEQYRQAALDF
-410 RSELEAAD
+410 RAELEASD
-418 ADDHQRL
+418 ADGRQRL

-440 GRAAASVEQL
+440 GRAADSVEQL
-450 IIEDALDGLD
+450 VIEDALGGLD

-479 PEQVERLIWPS
+479 PEQVARLIWPS
-490 LEGDLRWCQLFSEPG
+490 LEGELRWCQLFSEPG

-515 KARRVDGGWVV
+515 KARRIDDGWVV
-526 NGQKVWTSD
+526 TGQKVWTSD

-559 AMIIDLADPAV
+559 AMIIDLTDPAV
-570 RIRPLTEITGETLF
+570 QIRPLTEITGETLF

-590 DVFVPDRDV
+590 DVFVPDCDV
-599 VGGVNDGWSVAMAAF
+599 VGGVNEGWSVAMAAF

-625 VTMTAGA
+625 VTMTADA

-639 HRPGDTRIAREV
+639 HRPDDTGVARDV

-656 ESYTLATLNLPQH
+656 EAYTLATLNLRQA
-669 ARAVFDAGPGVEG
+669 ARAVFDTGPGIEG
-682 NLAKL
+682 NIAKL

-697 ELALRIADRAILIGE
+697 ELGLRIAGRATLLGE
-712 EPNVVHDYLFS
+712 EPDVVHDYLFS

>member
-1 MWAYPHA
+1 
-8 SSRHHAAARRHRS
+8 
-21 PTASSLA
+21 
-28 THGEHN
+28 
-34 GEMQMPLAIPEDHRA
+34 MPLAITEDHRA
-49 LADVP
+49 LAEVAA
-54 SAMVTGRAG
+54 AMVAGRAG
-63 TAGARRILLDREK
+63 TAGARRILLDGEK
-76 SARWWSTDGFW
+76 SGRWWSTDGLW

-120 LGRAAVAGPIL
+120 LGRAAVAGPFL

-174 DSAVTSAAVPALAEA
+174 DSAVTAAAVPALAES
-189 GADLF
+189 GADLV

-208 EGVSIRTIESVNR
+208 EGVSIRTIESVDR
-221 LLAPVVGLGLNS
+221 LLAPVVVLGLNS

-291 HHCANMLVDAEL
+291 HHCANMLVDTEL
-303 ATAATWDAARAV
+303 AVAATWDAARAD
-315 GAEAELAA
+315 GAEAEIAA
-323 TMAAGHALS
+323 TMAAGHALT

-360 RRATVLQAFAGDQ
+360 RRATVLQSFAGDQ
-373 DALRDNVIGL
+373 DALRDRVIAL
-383 QREGVRRRQSVDL
+383 QRDGVRRRQSVDL
-396 PEGAEQYRQAARDF
+396 PEGAEQYRQAALDF

-425 WARSGYLQPHWPAPY
+425 WARSGYLQPHWPTPY
-440 GRAAASVEQL
+440 GRAADSVEQL

-515 KARRVDGGWVV
+515 RARRVDGGWVV

-559 AMIIDLADPAV
+559 AMMIDLADPAV

-590 DVFVPDRDV
+590 DVFVPDHDV

-639 HRPGDTRIAREV
+639 HRPGDTGIAREV

-656 ESYTLATLNLPQH
+656 ESYTLATLNLRQA

-682 NLAKL
+682 NIAKL

-697 ELALRIADRAILIGE
+697 ELALRIADRAILVGE
-712 EPNVVHDYLFS
+712 EPDVVHDYLFS

-733 EIVRNLIAERILG
+733 EIVRNLVAERILG

>member
-1 MWAYPHA
+1 L
-8 SSRHHAAARRHRS
+8 S
-21 PTASSLA
+21 
-28 THGEHN
+28 G
-34 GEMQMPLAIPEDHRA
+34 
-49 LADVP
+49 
-54 SAMVTGRAG
+54 
-63 TAGARRILLDREK
+63 
-76 SARWWSTDGFW
+76 
-87 KEMVSTGWLGLHI
+87 
-100 DERFDGQGYG
+100 
-110 LPELTIVLEQ
+110 
-120 LGRAAVAGPIL
+120 
-131 PTVAVSAV
+131 
-139 IAEAGTDGQRER
+139 
-151 WLPRLVSG
+151 LVSG
-159 DVIAGIGTDG
+159 DVIAGIGTNGD
-169 GAVVR
+169 AAVR
-174 DSAVTSAAVPALAEA
+174 DSTVSAVAVPALAEP

-194 LLPAGDDL
+194 LLPVGDDL
-202 VLLAAG
+202 VLVQAG
-208 EGVSIRTIESVNR
+208 DGVTARTVDSVNQ
-221 LLAPVVGLGLNS
+221 LLAPLVVVSLDS
-233 APVLEILPGAAGTAT
+233 AQVAEVFPGAAGVAT

-291 HHCANMLVDAEL
+291 HHCANMLVDTEL
-303 ATAATWDAARAV
+303 AVAATWDAARAD

-323 TMAAGHALS
+323 TMAAGHALT

-360 RRATVLQAFAGDQ
+360 RRATVLQTFAGDQ
-373 DALRDNVIGL
+373 DALRDRVVAL
-383 QREGVRRRQSVDL
+383 QRDGVRRRNSVDL
-396 PEGAEQYRQAARDF
+396 PEGAEQYRQAALNF

-418 ADDHQRL
+418 AHDHQRL
-425 WARSGYLQPHWPAPY
+425 WARSGYLQPHWPVPY
-440 GRAAASVEQL
+440 GRAANSIEQL

-479 PEQVERLIWPS
+479 PEQVDRLIWPS
-490 LEGDLRWCQLFSEPG
+490 LEGELRWCQLFSEPG

-515 KARRVDGGWVV
+515 KARRVDDGWVV
-526 NGQKVWTSD
+526 SGQKVWTSD

-599 VGGVNDGWSVAMAAF
+599 VGAVNDGWSVAMAAF

-625 VTMTAGA
+625 VTMTADA
-632 LIDLLAR
+632 LIDLLVR
-639 HRPGDTRIAREV
+639 HRPGDSGVAREV

-656 ESYTLATLNLPQH
+656 ESYTLATLNLRQA
-669 ARAVFDAGPGVEG
+669 ARAVFDAGPGIEG
-682 NLAKL
+682 NIAKL

>member
-1 MWAYPHA
+1 
-8 SSRHHAAARRHRS
+8 
-21 PTASSLA
+21 
-28 THGEHN
+28 
-34 GEMQMPLAIPEDHRA
+34 MPLAITEDHRA
-49 LADVP
+49 LAEVAA
-54 SAMVTGRAG
+54 AMVAGRAG
-63 TAGARRILLDREK
+63 TAGARRVLLHRDK
-76 SARWWSTDGFW
+76 TDRWWSTDGLW
-87 KEMVSTGWLGLHI
+87 KEMVSTGWLGLHL

-120 LGRAAVAGPIL
+120 LGRAAVGGPFL

-139 IAEAGTDGQRER
+139 IAEAGTDQQRER
-151 WLPRLVSG
+151 WLPPLVSG
-159 DVIAGIGTDG
+159 DVVAGIGTNGDV
-169 GAVVR
+169 AVR
-174 DSAVTSAAVPALAEA
+174 DSTVSAAAVPVLAETA
-189 GADLF
+189 ADLF

-202 VLLAAG
+202 VLVQAG
-208 EGVSIRTIESVNR
+208 DGVSIRTVDSVDQ
-221 LLAPVVGLGLNS
+221 LLAPVIVASLDS
-233 APVLEILPGAAGTAT
+233 VHVAEVFPGAAGVAA

-261 GLSACTEMATAY
+261 GLGACTEMATAY

-291 HHCANMLVDAEL
+291 HHCANMLVDTEL

-323 TMAAGHALS
+323 TMAAGHALT
-332 AYQRVALQNVQVHG
+332 AYQRVSLQNVQVHG

-373 DALRDNVIGL
+373 DALRDRVVRL
-383 QREGVRRRQSVDL
+383 QRDGVRRRQSVDL
-396 PEGAEQYRQAARDF
+396 PEGAEQYRQAALNF

-418 ADDHQRL
+418 VDGRQRL

-440 GRAAASVEQL
+440 GRAADSVEQL

-479 PEQVERLIWPS
+479 KEQVDRLIWPS
-490 LEGDLRWCQLFSEPG
+490 LEGELRWCQLFSEPG

-515 KARRVDGGWVV
+515 KATRVDDGWVV
-526 NGQKVWTSD
+526 SGQKVWTSD

-550 NVRKHKGIT
+550 KVRKHKGIT
-559 AMIIDLADPAV
+559 AMIIDLSDPAV
-570 RIRPLTEITGETLF
+570 QIRPLTEITGETLF

-599 VGGVNDGWSVAMAAF
+599 VGGVNDGWDVAMAAF

-625 VTMTAGA
+625 VTMTAEA
-632 LIDLLAR
+632 LIDLLER
-639 HRPGDTRIAREV
+639 HRPGDSGVAREV

-656 ESYTLATLNLPQH
+656 ESYTLATLNLRQA
-669 ARAVFDAGPGVEG
+669 ARAVFDTGPGIEG
-682 NLAKL
+682 NIAKL

-697 ELALRIADRAILIGE
+697 ELALRIADRAILVGE
-712 EPNVVHDYLFS
+712 EPKVVHDYLFS

>member
-1 MWAYPHA
+1 
-8 SSRHHAAARRHRS
+8 
-21 PTASSLA
+21 
-28 THGEHN
+28 
-34 GEMQMPLAIPEDHRA
+34 MPLAITEDHRA
-49 LADVP
+49 LADVAA
-54 SAMVTGRAG
+54 AMVAGRAG
-63 TAGARRILLDREK
+63 TAGARRILLDRQK
-76 SARWWSTDGFW
+76 SGRWWSADGLW

-100 DERFDGQGYG
+100 DERFDGEGYG

-120 LGRAAVAGPIL
+120 LGRAAVGGPFL

-139 IAEAGTDGQRER
+139 IAEAGSDDQRER

-159 DVIAGIGTDG
+159 DLIAGIGTNGD
-169 GAVVR
+169 AVVG
-174 DSAVTSAAVPALAEA
+174 DSTVSAAAVPALAESA
-189 GADLF
+189 ADLF

-202 VLLAAG
+202 VLVEAG
-208 EGVSIRTIESVNR
+208 NDVSTRTFDSVDQ
-221 LLAPVVGLGLNS
+221 LLAPVVVVNVNA
-233 APVLEILPGAAGTAT
+233 APVAEIFPGAAGIAT

-261 GLSACTEMATAY
+261 GLGACTEMATAY
-273 AAGRE
+273 AADRE

-291 HHCANMLVDAEL
+291 HHCANMLVDTEL

-323 TMAAGHALS
+323 TMAAGHALT
-332 AYQRVALQNVQVHG
+332 AYQRVSLQNVQVHG

-360 RRATVLQAFAGDQ
+360 RRATVLQSFAGDQ
-373 DALRDNVIGL
+373 DALRDKVIAL
-383 QREGVRRRQSVDL
+383 QRDGARRRQSVDL
-396 PEGAEQYRQAARDF
+396 PDGAEQYRQAALDF
-410 RSELEAAD
+410 RSELEVSD
-418 ADDHQRL
+418 AGDRQRL
-425 WARSGYLQPHWPAPY
+425 WARRGYLQPHWPAPY
-440 GRAAASVEQL
+440 GRAADSVEQL
-450 IIEDALDGLD
+450 IIEDALDGLE

-479 PEQVERLIWPS
+479 TEQVDRLIWPS
-490 LEGDLRWCQLFSEPG
+490 LEGELRWCQLFSEPG

-515 KARRVDGGWVV
+515 KARRIDDGWVV
-526 NGQKVWTSD
+526 SGQKVWTSD

-550 NVRKHKGIT
+550 SVRKHKGIT

-599 VGGVNDGWSVAMAAF
+599 VGAVNDGWSVAMAAF

-625 VTMTAGA
+625 VTMTADA

-639 HRPGDTRIAREV
+639 HRPRDSGVAREV
-651 GALLI
+651 GALLT
-656 ESYTLATLNLPQH
+656 ESYTLAALNLRQA
-669 ARAVFDAGPGVEG
+669 ARAVFDTGPGIEG
-682 NLAKL
+682 NIAKL

-697 ELALRIADRAILIGE
+697 ELGLRLAHHAILVGE
-712 EPNVVHDYLFS
+712 EPDVVHDYLFS

-751 APK
+751 AHK

>member
-1 MWAYPHA
+1 
-8 SSRHHAAARRHRS
+8 
-21 PTASSLA
+21 
-28 THGEHN
+28 
-34 GEMQMPLAIPEDHRA
+34 MPLAITDDHRA
-49 LADVP
+49 LAEVAA
-54 SAMVTGRAG
+54 AMVAGRGG
-63 TAGARRILLDREK
+63 TTGARRILLDREK
-76 SARWWSTDGFW
+76 SGRWWSTDGLW
-87 KEMVSTGWLGLHI
+87 KEMVSTGWLGLHVG
-100 DERFDGQGYG
+100 ERFDGQGYG

-120 LGRAAVAGPIL
+120 LGRAAVGGPFL

-139 IAEAGTDGQRER
+139 MAEAGTDAQCKK

-159 DVIAGIGTDG
+159 DLTAGIGTNSD
-169 GAVVR
+169 AAVR
-174 DSAVTSAAVPALAEA
+174 DSTVSASAVPALAESS
-189 GADLF
+189 ADLF
-194 LLPAGDDL
+194 LLPTGDDL
-202 VLLAAG
+202 VLVEAG
-208 EGVSIRTIESVNR
+208 DGVSTRTVDSVDQ
-221 LLAPVVGLGLNS
+221 LLAPVVVVNLS
-233 APVLEILPGAAGTAT
+233 AASVAEIFPGAAGIAT

-261 GLSACTEMATAY
+261 GLGACTEMATVY

-291 HHCANMLVDAEL
+291 HHCANMLLDTEL
-303 ATAATWDAARAV
+303 AVAATWDAARAV

-323 TMAAGHALS
+323 TMAAGHALT

-346 GIGYTWEHDAHLYI
+346 GIGYTWEHDAHLYV
-360 RRATVLQAFAGDQ
+360 RRATVLQVFAGDQ
-373 DALRDNVIGL
+373 DALRDRVVRL
-383 QREGVRRRQSVDL
+383 QRDGVRRRQSVDL

-418 ADDHQRL
+418 ADDRRRL

-440 GRAAASVEQL
+440 GRGANSVEQL

-479 PEQVERLIWPS
+479 SEQVDRLIWPS
-490 LEGDLRWCQLFSEPG
+490 LEGELRWCQLFSEPG

-515 KARRVDGGWVV
+515 KAKRVDDGWVV
-526 NGQKVWTSD
+526 SGQKVWTSD
-535 AVNCQRGLATVRTDP
+535 AAICQRGLATVRTDP

-559 AMIIDLADPAV
+559 AMIINLADPAV

-599 VGGVNDGWSVAMAAF
+599 VGAVNDGWSVAMAAF

-625 VTMTAGA
+625 VTMTADA
-632 LIDLLAR
+632 LIVLLAR
-639 HRPGDTRIAREV
+639 YRPDDGGVAREV

-656 ESYTLATLNLPQH
+656 ESYTLATLNLRQA
-669 ARAVFDAGPGVEG
+669 ARAVFDAGPGIEG
-682 NLAKL
+682 NIAKL

-712 EPNVVHDYLFS
+712 EPEVVHDYLFS

>member
-1 MWAYPHA
+1 
-8 SSRHHAAARRHRS
+8 
-21 PTASSLA
+21 
-28 THGEHN
+28 
-34 GEMQMPLAIPEDHRA
+34 MPLAITEDHRA
-49 LADVP
+49 LAEVAA
-54 SAMVTGRAG
+54 AMVAGRAG
-63 TAGARRILLDREK
+63 TAGARRILLDRDT
-76 SARWWSTDGFW
+76 SGRWWSTDGLW
-87 KEMVSTGWLGLHI
+87 KEMVSTGWLGLHV

-120 LGRAAVAGPIL
+120 LGRAAVGGPFL

-159 DVIAGIGTDG
+159 DVIAGIGTKGD
-169 GAVVR
+169 AVVH
-174 DSAVTSAAVPALAEA
+174 DSTVTATAVPALAEA

-202 VLLAAG
+202 VLVQAG
-208 EGVSIRTIESVNR
+208 DGVSTRTVDSVDR
-221 LLAPVVGLGLNS
+221 LLAPVVVVSLAS
-233 APVLEILPGAAGTAT
+233 VQVAEVLPGAAGIAA
-248 RILRLLAAAEAVG
+248 RILRLLSAAEAVG
-261 GLSACTEMATAY
+261 GLAACTEMATAY

-291 HHCANMLVDAEL
+291 HHCANMLVDTEL

-315 GAEAELAA
+315 GVEAELAA
-323 TMAAGHALS
+323 TMAAGHALT

-373 DALRDNVIGL
+373 DALRDKVIAL
-383 QREGVRRRQSVDL
+383 QRGGLRRRTSVDL
-396 PEGAEQYRQAARDF
+396 PEGAEQYRQAALDF

-418 ADDHQRL
+418 ADDRQRL

-440 GRAAASVEQL
+440 GRAADSVEQL
-450 IIEDALDGLD
+450 IIEDALHGVD

-479 PEQVERLIWPS
+479 PDQVDRFLWPS
-490 LEGDLRWCQLFSEPG
+490 LEGELRWCQLFSEPG

-515 KARRVDGGWVV
+515 KARRVDDGWVV
-526 NGQKVWTSD
+526 TGQKVWTSD

-559 AMIIDLADPAV
+559 AMIIDLTDPAV
-570 RIRPLTEITGETLF
+570 QIRPLTEITGETLF

-625 VTMTAGA
+625 VTMTADA

-639 HRPGDTRIAREV
+639 HRPCDTGAGRDV

-656 ESYTLATLNLPQH
+656 EAYTLATLNLRQA
-669 ARAVFDAGPGVEG
+669 ARAVFDAGPGIEG
-682 NLAKL
+682 NIAKL

-697 ELALRIADRAILIGE
+697 ELGLRLANRAILVGE
-712 EPNVVHDYLFS
+712 EAGLVHDYLFS

-751 APK
+751 APN